1 MSTFK
6 MHHLTSFIIHP
17 PGASKAEKFIR
28 LHSHKAKTGKFA
40 IIRYD
45 KNHFVNISHIIT
57 SFVVVNE
64 EIAFIWKFSRSIKL
78 WFENQDIPTKLW
90 VFGSKH
96 KSEVFK
102 SLLV

>member
-1 MSTFK
+1 

-45 KNHFVNISHIIT
+45 DFVNVCHTIT

-78 WFENQDIPTKLW
+78 WFDNTLCTNTNLGEFVYGKLW
-90 VFGSKH
+90 
-96 KSEVFK
+96 
-102 SLLV
+102 